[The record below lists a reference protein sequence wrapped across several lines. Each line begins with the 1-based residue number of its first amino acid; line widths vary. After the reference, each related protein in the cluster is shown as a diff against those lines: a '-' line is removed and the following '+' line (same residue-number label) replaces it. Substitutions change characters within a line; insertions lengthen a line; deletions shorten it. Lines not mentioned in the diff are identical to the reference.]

1 MHADKN
7 ANSASHALG
16 IGQPFRV
23 HRHET
28 SLEFRKS
35 QPGYF
40 EITAQ
45 SSGLFGGH
53 GPATMAIDI
62 KPDDAKNIV
71 RASSGRVIA
80 VAIFGSESLNV
91 TAINPRTIRLNGVDV
106 MLVGKSDKSLCRR
119 PTDINGD
126 SYEDLVCDVHT
137 TGFRVGEGE
146 YEVIL
151 KAGTYNGE
159 SLQGK
164 DRIRVVIN

>member
-1 MHADKN
+1 MHCMQIKMRILLAMLW
-7 ANSASHALG
+7 ALVSISSASA
-16 IGQPFRV
+16 
-23 HRHET
+23 ET
-28 SLEFRKS
+28 SLDLGKANR
-35 QPGYF
+35 YF

-45 SSGLFGGH
+45 SSNLFGGH

-80 VAIFGSESLNV
+80 VAIFGSDSLNV
-91 TAINPRTIRLNGVDV
+91 TTINPRTIRLNGVDV